1 MQKLSLIFARIGS
14 NVQCLLPIINLRI
27 KKIILSSA
35 VHGNPGNDY
44 LYTKKN
50 LWILKVASC
59 QTTERTCH
67 DHATF

>member
-44 LYTKKN
+44 LYKKN
-50 LWILKVASC
+50 LWSLKVASC
-59 QTTERTCH
+59 QTTERTNH
-67 DHATF
+67 AHATF